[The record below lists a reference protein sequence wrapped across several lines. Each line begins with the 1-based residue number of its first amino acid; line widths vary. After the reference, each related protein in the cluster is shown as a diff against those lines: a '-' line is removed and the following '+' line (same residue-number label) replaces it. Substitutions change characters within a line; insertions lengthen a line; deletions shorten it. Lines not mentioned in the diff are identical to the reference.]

1 MLDNIQT
8 TRCNNVDALDHALSY
23 VLPALLSAPSNLNC
37 RLLILDSIGALFRA
51 GDHKS
56 SYNGIIQRTRALC
69 PIADKLKALAA
80 QYNIAVL
87 VINQVADVRDKE
99 KSSVPHTQLSESSAS
114 WTSPAAR
121 AAAGE
126 PLMLYAT
133 QAWWFSG
140 ITSEQAK
147 EAALGLVWANAINV
161 RIMVSRTGRRRIL
174 PADTLKRKRTEDE
187 EEFSQ
192 QPTLI
197 RRFRVVFSA
206 FAPPSTTDFI
216 ITSTG
221 VHSIPAKHEPVI
233 ETDDSG
239 LSEAEYARGDNVFDD
254 LGELGDEFW
263 GTVGAVDSEATSVP
277 QG

>member
-8 TRCNNVDALDHALSY
+8 TRCNDVDALDHALSY
-23 VLPALLSAPSNLNC
+23 VLPALLSSPAKLPC
-37 RLLILDSIGALFRA
+37 RLLVLDSIGALFRA

-87 VINQVADVRDKE
+87 VINQVADVREKE

-121 AAAGE
+121 VAAGE

-161 RIMVSRTGRRRIL
+161 RVMVSRTGRRRLI
-174 PADTLKRKRTEDE
+174 PPDSLKRKRSPEGDE
-187 EEFSQ
+187 EQ
-192 QPTLI
+192 MNQPTLI

-216 ITSTG
+216 ITTTG
-221 VHSIPAKHEPVI
+221 VHSIPGKTEPVN
-233 ETDDSG
+233 ETNDSG
-239 LSEAEYARGDNVFDD
+239 LSEAEYARGDDVFDD

-263 GTVGAVDSEATSVP
+263 GTVAAVETQA
-277 QG
+277 